1 MSLIF
6 KLLAVALLHAAF
18 YVSYP
23 GTGPY
28 GDYYLAAS
36 LLVWAVFILFINTS
50 TKIVRLISGLAGM
63 AVNLAAFALIALALA
78 ATMPQYDKTSVLE
91 KLQKGKYPDRATIS
105 SGLLRFGIH
114 LDRDVGGAVRNVVDR
129 EAGKALK
136 KLKED

>member
-18 YVSYP
+18 YVCYP

-50 TKIVRLISGLAGM
+50 TKIVRLISGLAGI

-78 ATMPQYDKTSVLE
+78 ATMPQHDRTSVLE
-91 KLQKGKYPDRATIS
+91 KLQKGKYPDRATIN

-114 LDRDVGGAVRNVVDR
+114 LDRDVGGAVRNAAER

>member
-18 YVSYP
+18 YFCYP

-50 TKIVRLISGLAGM
+50 TKIVRLISGIAGI

-78 ATMPQYDKTSVLE
+78 ATMPQYDRTSVLE
-91 KLQKGKYPDRATIS
+91 KLQKGKYPDRATIN

-114 LDRDVGGAVRNVVDR
+114 LDRDVGGAVRSAAER

>member
-1 MSLIF
+1 MNLIF

-23 GTGPY
+23 ATGPY

-50 TKIVRLISGLAGM
+50 AKIVRLISGLAGI
-63 AVNLAAFALIALALA
+63 AVNLAAFALIAMALA
-78 ATMPQYDKTSVLE
+78 ATMPQRDRISVLE
-91 KLQKGKYPDRATIS
+91 KLQKGKYPDRNAIS
-105 SGLLRFGIH
+105 TGLRRFGIH
-114 LDRDVGGAVRNVVDR
+114 LDRDVGGAVKNAVDR
-129 EAGKALK
+129 EAGKALD